1 MKKPENFRAA
11 ASFLRQTVDD
21 FRLPGV
27 KFHCDVRRVTGQLC
41 RTLVLPFIVS
51 LAIFSPAMAEIRQDS
66 WVGMDKA
73 NHFGVSAPLG
83 MFGASMAGKSADSAD
98 QFLYGTLIGAL
109 PGIAKEIYDIG
120 RPGSTASLKDMA
132 WNLLGAATGSMSSRW
147 FAVTPMTYRDRVDG
161 LRVQI
166 RFDF

>member
-1 MKKPENFRAA
+1 MKNREIFRDST
-11 ASFLRQTVDD
+11 SFLRRTVGD
-21 FRLPGV
+21 FRPSGV
-27 KFHCDVRRVTGQLC
+27 NFRFDVRWITGQLC
-41 RTLVLPFIVS
+41 RTLVLPFVVS
-51 LAIFSPAMAEIRQDS
+51 LAIFSPSMAEIRQDS

-109 PGIAKEIYDIG
+109 PGIAKEFYDIG

-161 LRVQI
+161 LRVQFRI
-166 RFDF
+166 DF